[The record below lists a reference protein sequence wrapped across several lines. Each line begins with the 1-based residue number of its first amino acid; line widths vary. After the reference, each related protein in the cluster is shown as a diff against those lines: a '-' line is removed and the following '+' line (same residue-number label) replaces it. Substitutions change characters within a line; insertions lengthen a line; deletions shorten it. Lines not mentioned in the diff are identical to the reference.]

1 MSEQIEREGENM
13 KQRIKQ
19 WELETG
25 IEVREPKGVKGRK
38 NNIYNRYYSR
48 GEFRKYAR
56 RSIITI
62 KTQKGLEFMRGGEL
76 CNTIE
81 S

>member
-1 MSEQIEREGENM
+1 M
-13 KQRIKQ
+13 KQKIKQ

-25 IEVREPKGVKGRK
+25 VEIKEPRGFKGRR

-48 GEFRKYAR
+48 GEFKKYAK
-56 RSIITI
+56 RSVITI

-81 S
+81 N

>member
-1 MSEQIEREGENM
+1 MPEKVKGEGEVM

-25 IEVREPKGVKGRK
+25 VEIREPRGFKGRK

-48 GEFRKYAR
+48 GEFKKYAR
-56 RSIITI
+56 RSVITI

-76 CNTIE
+76 CNSIE
-81 S
+81 N